1 MRGRRIDLT
10 GTVRNAAIRLNPPAR
25 PGSAHPDRALGG
37 DRSATPRDSLAPGRA
52 GRLTPPQRHNT
63 RAAGEVALNSASA
76 KEQTAGCG

>member
-10 GTVRNAAIRLNPPAR
+10 GTAHNAAIRLNLPAR

-37 DRSATPRDSLAPGRA
+37 DRSATPRDRLAPGQA
-52 GRLTPPQRHNT
+52 GRGTPPLRHNT
-63 RAAGEVALNSASA
+63 RAVGEMELSSASA